1 VARALPACD
10 SLATSANTKTAAGI
24 PSGGRPGI
32 KRLLNTDADARQV
45 YADGGA
51 INHRRWSVIRCSV
64 NHRRRSTIPA
74 AMPIAMMVA
83 TTMII
88 PMVFRVGRCEGHPQ
102 HEQR

>member
-1 VARALPACD
+1 MARALPACD

-24 PSGGRPGI
+24 PSGGRPRI

-51 INHRRWSVIRCSV
+51 I